1 MSESSQDA
9 GLAQVLLERLNT
21 QLLPRA
27 LELKAKVDRG
37 EVLDQYDTLFLEEE
51 LAEAVHILPTVN
63 QHPEYQHLF
72 GQVISLYKEIT
83 DKALENV
90 KNA

>member
-1 MSESSQDA
+1 MSESSHDV

-21 QLLPRA
+21 QVLPRA

-37 EVLDQYDTLFLEEE
+37 EPLDQYDTDFLEGE
-51 LAEAVHILPTVN
+51 LAEATHILPLIN

-72 GQVISLYKEIT
+72 GGVMNLCKEIM
-83 DKALENV
+83 DKAMENAKKV
-90 KNA
+90 